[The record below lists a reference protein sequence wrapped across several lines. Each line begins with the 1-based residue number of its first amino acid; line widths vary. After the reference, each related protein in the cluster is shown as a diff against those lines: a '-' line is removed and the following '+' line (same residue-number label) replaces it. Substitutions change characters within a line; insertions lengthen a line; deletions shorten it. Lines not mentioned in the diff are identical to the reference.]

1 MAWQLAAGGA
11 VSFINF
17 LIHAAVAALIMIATR
32 HAAAATDDFHRFVQ
46 LTALLTVTI
55 VALTCAHLVEIS
67 IWAAFYWLAGID
79 PADGIH
85 VFEFAFEN
93 YTALGYGDAV
103 PPPGQRLYGPITALN
118 GLLLIGLSVFIIYEV
133 MRMGEIEIGRV
144 KRADE

>member
-1 MAWQLAAGGA
+1 MVWQLIVGGA

-17 LIHAAVAALIMIATR
+17 LIHAATAGLIMIATR

-46 LTALLTVTI
+46 LTALLTVT
-55 VALTCAHLVEIS
+55 VVVLTFAHLIEIS
-67 IWAAFYWLAGID
+67 IWAMFYSLAGID
-79 PADGIH
+79 PGHGIH

-118 GLLLIGLSVFIIYEV
+118 GLLLIGLSVFIIFEV
-133 MRMGEIEIGRV
+133 MRMGELEIR
-144 KRADE
+144 RIDRRD